1 MKKAGVLSASLA
13 PLLLA
18 ACSPYTVAMAPL
30 AGISYVLMRGGVISG
45 SVDFE
50 DVAVEKPDAGDPN
63 QGRIRV
69 TGRFKY
75 VPAKIGGDRFA
86 DFEGVGF
93 LVRLLDAAGEELTTF
108 RWPLQL
114 TTEGLTLSAVPADEF
129 LPFVIERDISRNV
142 WELVDSAKIVDVYG
156 L

>member
-30 AGISYVLMRGGVISG
+30 AGISYVLIRSGVISG

-50 DVAVEKPDAGDPN
+50 DVAVEKLDAGDPN
-63 QGRIRV
+63 QGSIRV
-69 TGRFKY
+69 SGSFRF
-75 VPAKIGGDRFA
+75 VPAKIAGDRFA
-86 DFEGVGF
+86 DLEGVGF
-93 LVRLLDAAGEELTTF
+93 MVRLFDSGGEELTSF
-108 RWPLQL
+108 RWPLRL
-114 TTEGLTLSAVPADEF
+114 TTEGLTLAAVPANEF
-129 LPFVIERDISRNV
+129 LPFVIERDISRNI
-142 WELVDSAKIVDVYG
+142 WELVDSARIVEVYG